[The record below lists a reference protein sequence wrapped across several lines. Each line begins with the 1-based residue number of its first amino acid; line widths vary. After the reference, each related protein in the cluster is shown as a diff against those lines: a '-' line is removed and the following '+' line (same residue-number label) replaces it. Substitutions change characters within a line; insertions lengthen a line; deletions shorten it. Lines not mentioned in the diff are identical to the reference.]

1 MLLVKKKKAEVNFS
15 ASSYSLK
22 GIHGTCVHISLAKAS
37 PMVKL
42 NVSWVERNIPTME
55 RDRECFNK
63 KYHLFCSLWAYCS
76 CTSLWLW
83 TSIQG
88 CCKESIQTA
97 FNAVPDLHF
106 MFLLW
111 RPTWASARL
120 AQPYSDKRGMSQAWH
135 MTRTWPHV
143 CVTVT
148 AATLSCT
155 SAEPEVK
162 SWAFGVGPPAPGP

>member
-63 KYHLFCSLWAYCS
+63 KYHLFCSL
-76 CTSLWLW
+76 
-83 TSIQG
+83 
-88 CCKESIQTA
+88 
-97 FNAVPDLHF
+97 
-106 MFLLW
+106 
-111 RPTWASARL
+111 
-120 AQPYSDKRGMSQAWH
+120 
-135 MTRTWPHV
+135 
-143 CVTVT
+143 
-148 AATLSCT
+148 
-155 SAEPEVK
+155 
-162 SWAFGVGPPAPGP
+162 

>member
-83 TSIQG
+83 MSILSAVAKRLFGEWPQCG
-88 CCKESIQTA
+88 RRWRGTLVAASQT
-97 FNAVPDLHF
+97 
-106 MFLLW
+106 
-111 RPTWASARL
+111 RL
-120 AQPYSDKRGMSQAWH
+120 APVSIMSLSIWIVQRYFFELKFRLLFKKLFILCWGYSR
-135 MTRTWPHV
+135 
-143 CVTVT
+143 
-148 AATLSCT
+148 
-155 SAEPEVK
+155 
-162 SWAFGVGPPAPGP
+162 